1 MIKWSMTVMR
11 IRSAILWVKKW
22 IEKRK
27 AKKKLAAKKKAAKER
42 DPYTYD

>member
-1 MIKWSMTVMR
+1 MIEWLMTVMR
-11 IRSAILWVKKW
+11 IRTVILWIKKKLA
-22 IEKRK
+22 ERK